1 VSVSNYF
8 DVIIVGAGPA
18 GSSCA
23 TILAHHGV
31 RVLLVEKAKF
41 PREKI
46 CGDCINPKSWKFFDL
61 LGVADVLRGRRLNV
75 IDSVRVTNSSGT
87 AIIGRLSFRQERPF
101 FSISRSELDMLLF
114 QRARQAGAEALEGV
128 HVTDIRW
135 DGHWDVE
142 TQAVDGRPASNFTA
156 RYLVGADGRNSFVAR
171 KLAEMERAP
180 VVSQRRKLT
189 GARRVGVQW
198 RTHYQPQIGRS
209 VEMYLFKTGYGGIV
223 NVDDERATVAMVT
236 TPQQARVAQID
247 LHRFVQSTLFAN
259 AAARTR
265 FDILR
270 PVGAV
275 STASP
280 IKPTAHHHEH
290 HAAFLAGDAHQT
302 VEPFTGEGV
311 FFALQDGV
319 STARRLLALIQC
331 RSSVRLHDRH
341 SRFWIN
347 RVVSP
352 ILQRS
357 NVSDRLV
364 AIGRQLPMLASLAAK
379 PIMAR
384 ISFSQ

>member
-1 VSVSNYF
+1 
-8 DVIIVGAGPA
+8 VIIVGAGPA

-23 TILAHHGV
+23 TILAHDGV

-46 CGDCINPKSWKFFDL
+46 CGDCINPKSWMFFDL
-61 LGVADVLRGRRLNV
+61 LGVADTLRGRRLNV
-75 IDSVRVTNSSGT
+75 IDSIRVTNSSGT
-87 AIIGRLSFRQERPF
+87 AVIGRLSFRQERPF

-114 QRARQAGAEALEGV
+114 QRACQAGAEGLEGV

-135 DGHWDVE
+135 DGHWHFE

-171 KLAEMERAP
+171 KLAEMERVP
-180 VVSQRRKLT
+180 VVSQRRKRT
-189 GARRVGVQW
+189 GTHRVGVQW
-198 RTHYQPQIGRS
+198 RTHYQPQIGKG

-236 TPQQARVAQID
+236 TPQLARVAPID
-247 LHRFVQSTLFAN
+247 LHCFVQSTLFEN

-270 PVGAV
+270 PVGRV
-275 STASP
+275 STACP
-280 IKPTAHHHEH
+280 INPTAHHHEH

-331 RSSVRLHDRH
+331 RSSARLHDQR

-364 AIGRQLPMLASLAAK
+364 VVGRQLPMLASLAAK
-379 PIMAR
+379 SIMAR
-384 ISFSQ
+384 IKFSQ